1 MQNPFSP
8 RAVRVSLGETS
19 ALKVG
24 LSRYNW
30 RDPYY
35 AVLTFS
41 WPAFF
46 GGIFGFYGLAN
57 LIFGVL
63 YWLDPASVVGAQ
75 PHGRF
80 LGDFFFSVETL
91 ATVGYGALIPGDL
104 YGHALSS
111 LEIVFGLILAAII
124 TGLVFARFS
133 RPKAR
138 LMFSDVAVIAPYE
151 GKTALMTRLVSERNQ
166 AIADATARMMILR
179 ETRTPEGHVM
189 RRFTDLNLVRAFSPI
204 VALSWTLIH
213 LIDETSPL
221 WGKSIEDLAAADVR
235 IFVSIGGYDEGI
247 SARIVDRKTYAAE
260 RIRYGHAFEDIMTDA
275 PDGTIIL
282 DLTRFHST
290 REMAP
295 GATVEGV

>member
-1 MQNPFSP
+1 MQNPFSR

-46 GGIFGFYGLAN
+46 GGILGFYGLAN

-179 ETRTPEGHVM
+179 ESRTPEGHVM

-247 SARIVDRKTYAAE
+247 SARIVDRKTYAAD

-295 GATVEGV
+295 GATADGV